1 MKRYIEI
8 NRKYLLIPVCAEKEV
23 KTVSVLCRNEKIFEF
38 AVPMHDRE
46 SGFYSFHYFAPV
58 NVEKY
63 QGKTFLIEGEIP
75 RSFLDAVS
83 LCDSI
88 PENTQPHPLIHFAP
102 DTGWMNDPNGLI
114 YQDGIY
120 HMYFQQNPF
129 DTRWENMCW
138 GHAVSRDLLHWEQ
151 KETALYPD
159 SDGVVYS
166 GSGIVNEHG
175 MLGLPKD
182 AHIFFYT
189 CAGNKSKWSL
199 GKTFNQRIAY
209 STDGGKSIA
218 KLEGSV
224 VKHISEENRDPKVYW
239 HEESK
244 AYYMVLYL
252 KANDFMIQIGRAHV

>member
-114 YQDGIY
+114 YQDG
-120 HMYFQQNPF
+120 
-129 DTRWENMCW
+129 
-138 GHAVSRDLLHWEQ
+138 
-151 KETALYPD
+151 K
-159 SDGVVYS
+159 
-166 GSGIVNEHG
+166 
-175 MLGLPKD
+175 
-182 AHIFFYT
+182 T
-189 CAGNKSKWSL
+189 CAG
-199 GKTFNQRIAY
+199 GMR
-209 STDGGKSIA
+209 
-218 KLEGSV
+218 
-224 VKHISEENRDPKVYW
+224 
-239 HEESK
+239 
-244 AYYMVLYL
+244 
-252 KANDFMIQIGRAHV
+252 